1 MMMFRIFPVMA
12 FGAFLALATPAMAF
26 ESNAKTPQE
35 KAALQGF
42 GETFK
47 PVAQNFGCTTFAR
60 GKVLE
65 QGTIMQLEYVP
76 AGGVI
81 ASSPKVCS
89 MTVYL
94 LTRDAQS
101 DLSLMVTTQE
111 TIVNNYMK
119 LGKVLNVATADNTN
133 GEPETY
139 FEYVGEKAS
148 GAVVF
153 MRSTPETAA
162 LMQIKSR
169 GGMIGAG
176 DIAKVKAMLPNAIP
190 HEQPSAETEGLAE

>member
-1 MMMFRIFPVMA
+1 MIFRIFPVMA
-12 FGAFLALATPAMAF
+12 FGLFVTLTAPAFAF
-26 ESNAKTPQE
+26 ESNASTAQE

-42 GETFK
+42 GTTFK
-47 PVAQNFGCTTFAR
+47 PVAQSFGCEALAKA
-60 GKVLE
+60 KVLE

-76 AGGVI
+76 AGGNI

-94 LTRDAQS
+94 LTGDAQS
-101 DLSLMVTTQE
+101 DQSLMVTTQE

-119 LGKVLNVATADNTN
+119 LGKVLNVATADNAS

-148 GAVVF
+148 GAAVF
-153 MRSTPETAA
+153 MRSTAETAA

-169 GGMIGAG
+169 GGIIGAD
-176 DIAKVKAMLPNAIP
+176 DIAKVKAMLPNATP
-190 HEQPSAETEGLAE
+190 HEQPAAETEGAAE